1 MRNLNDTTRARLALA
16 ATPVTAYVVVMVLI
30 SALWVKPPL
39 SGWIFLAA
47 VALVGAG
54 LIAAAFVLFPK
65 SRTNVTPV
73 SDRERVEGVLALV
86 DSSCERAEVSEAL
99 VRRLHGRDVRR
110 HVIVPILLDPA
121 TFLTGDEDAAHAEVE
136 RRLEETLVDLRSEG
150 VSATGSVGTD
160 DAVQAVGDALA
171 VFPAS
176 ELVIVTA
183 TGSQWLH
190 EEVDERTRA
199 LVPSV
204 DVIELERPSHAGA
217 WGPLDETTLSPSERR
232 FVHDGVEGHHAD
244 AVIQATFGGGDPNRL
259 LDFPPSK

>member
-73 SDRERVEGVLALV
+73 SDRERVDGVLALV

-99 VRRLHGRDVRR
+99 VRRLRERDVRR

-121 TFLTGDEDAAHAEVE
+121 TFLT
-136 RRLEETLVDLRSEG
+136 
-150 VSATGSVGTD
+150 D

-171 VFPAS
+171 AFPAS

-183 TGSQWLH
+183 TGSQWLD

-204 DVIELERPSHAGA
+204 DVIELERPSHTGA